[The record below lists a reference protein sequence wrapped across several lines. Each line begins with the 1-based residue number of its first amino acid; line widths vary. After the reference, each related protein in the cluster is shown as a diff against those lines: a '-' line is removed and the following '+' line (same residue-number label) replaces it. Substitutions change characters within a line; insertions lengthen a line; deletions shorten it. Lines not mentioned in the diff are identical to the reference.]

1 MHHNGVKQNV
11 GVADDS
17 KASQNAMQVQQA
29 AEYSEA
35 MSVVC
40 DELEFSH
47 SHSHSLSVDLPNQ

>member
-11 GVADDS
+11 GAADES
-17 KASQNAMQVQQA
+17 QASQNAMQAQQT

-40 DELEFSH
+40 DELGF
-47 SHSHSLSVDLPNQ
+47 SHSLSVDLPNQ